1 MIRILLFTQDIKFH
15 HVLRPT
21 LGTEFKVAVEC
32 NRDAL
37 SVLLIAGVVD
47 VLVLDVDAERDL
59 HDDLYSILDEVTE
72 LQVPTLVMTDDECRS
87 ATVALL
93 ERGAYDYFRKPP
105 VLPELRIII
114 RRAHEHALLKKE
126 VKAARQ
132 QLNPAAECGELI
144 GSSARSLVIYDMI
157 RRVANLNTYVLITGE
172 SGTGKELIARA
183 IHNLSDRARR
193 PFVAVSCGAIPE
205 SLVEA
210 ELFGHEKG
218 AFTGS
223 TGPREGYLEQ
233 AADGTLLLD
242 EIGELSQY
250 TQVKLLRVLQ
260 QREFSRLG
268 SSKLIPLRARVLF
281 ATHRDL
287 GQMVR
292 EQKFR
297 QDLYFRVNVMR
308 IYSPA
313 LRERPEDI
321 VPLANHFLRTY
332 SAACRKPVESIRP
345 AAIALLLAYDWP
357 GNVRELENVIQS
369 AIILTESETIGPED
383 LPEHLQQRELLDLCQ
398 SLPGTSFEDQLRSYK
413 IQLAMK
419 AIENCSGNKT
429 LAARSLSISRAY
441 LHKLIRDSGSE
452 RESFESWESAAQ

>member
-1 MIRILLFTQDIKFH
+1 MIRILLYSQHIKFH

-21 LGTEFKVAVEC
+21 LGPDFRVNVESDRAEL
-32 NRDAL
+32 NR
-37 SVLLIAGVVD
+37 LLKKSLFD
-47 VLVLDVDAERDL
+47 VLILDIDSEADARHEIL
-59 HDDLYSILDEVTE
+59 AILDETKD
-72 LQVPTLVMTDDECRS
+72 LQIPTLVMTDDESRS
-87 ATVALL
+87 STLELL

-105 VLPELRIII
+105 VLPELRIIV
-114 RRAHEHALLKKE
+114 RRAHEHALLKRE

-132 QLNPAAECGELI
+132 KLNPVAQCDELV
-144 GSSARSLVIYDMI
+144 GSSARAQVTYDMI

-183 IHNLSDRARR
+183 IHNLSDRAKK

-205 SLVEA
+205 SLVES

-223 TGPREGYLEQ
+223 NGMREGYLEQ
-233 AADGTLLLD
+233 VGDGTLFLD
-242 EIGELSQY
+242 EIGELSLY

-268 SSKLIPLRARVLF
+268 GNKMIPLRARVLF

-313 LRERPEDI
+313 LRERIEDI
-321 VPLANHFLRTY
+321 VTLANHFLRKY
-332 SAACRKPVESIRP
+332 SDLCRKPVEEIRP
-345 AAIALLLAYDWP
+345 AAMTLLLAYDWP

-369 AIILTESETIGPED
+369 AIILTETESIGPED
-383 LPEHLQQRELLDLCQ
+383 LPEQLQQPELLGVCE
-398 SLPGTSFEDQLRSYK
+398 SLPGGSFEDQLRLYK
-413 IQLAMK
+413 IQLATK

-441 LHKLIRDSGSE
+441 LHKLIRDSGPYAAV
-452 RESFESWESAAQ
+452 ESWESEAS